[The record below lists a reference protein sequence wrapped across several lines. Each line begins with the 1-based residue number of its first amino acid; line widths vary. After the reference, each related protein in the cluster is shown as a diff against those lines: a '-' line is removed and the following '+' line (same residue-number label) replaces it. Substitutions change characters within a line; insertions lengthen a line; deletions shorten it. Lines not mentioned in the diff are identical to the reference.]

1 MVDAVKIN
9 NLDRVTELLVED
21 ATLVNASNSKGETAV
36 LMAAYYRANEIRELL
51 VDKGAQLTIFEACA
65 VGHTG
70 RVKASSSPSLPP
82 DLIHSFSTDGYT
94 PLGLAAHFGNEETA
108 LLLLEHGADVNARS
122 SDGNLNNMAIHAAI
136 AGNYEHIVELL
147 ISHGANLRQM

>member
-1 MVDAVKIN
+1 
-9 NLDRVTELLVED
+9 
-21 ATLVNASNSKGETAV
+21 
-36 LMAAYYRANEIRELL
+36 MAAYYRANEIRELL

-70 RVKASSSPSLPP
+70 RVKGSRSPSRR
-82 DLIHSFSTDGYT
+82 ISFTASARMVNT

-136 AGNYEHIVELL
+136 AGNHEHIVELL
-147 ISHGANLRQM
+147 ISHGRTSMPNVKAIGG